1 MMKDLASATSSPP
14 AEFIDDSYLMRNF
27 LEFLKPLYFG
37 RETGLNFGGHGA
49 VCSPMDSGDSGSTN
63 CEIPLPTKKF
73 SFRILLFGPEFCS
86 GESCHNELFSCSF
99 ISSISLCIAS
109 IFSFA

>member
-14 AEFIDDSYLMRNF
+14 AEFTADSYLMRNY

-37 RETGLNFGGHGA
+37 RETGLNFGGHSA

-63 CEIPLPTKKF
+63 CEIPFPVKKF
-73 SFRILLFGPEFCS
+73 SFGVLLFGLEFWS
-86 GESCHNELFSCSF
+86 GDSCHIELFSCSF
-99 ISSISLCIAS
+99 ISSIYLCIAS